1 MNRDEAGDEIADAST
16 SEVVALWYPAG
27 VHGDTDEL
35 RRELAWLHEAAP
47 QTRFLELFDR
57 RLDELDRDERR
68 DLARATAAVVL
79 PDPAELIDHCP
90 SLRWVQ
96 TITTGV
102 DHVSLDALAAAGI
115 RIASANGTS
124 GAEIAEFVLAR
135 LLEHWKHLPAIA
147 QQQHDHVW
155 TPRFGRALHGSHV
168 VLVGFGS
175 INQHVARLLRALDV
189 RVTALRRH
197 ADAPPEPADRVV
209 ALDDAS
215 SVLGE
220 ADAVVVALPL
230 TAATEG
236 MFDADWFAR
245 MRAGAFF
252 CNVGRGALVD
262 EADLIDVIASGQ
274 LGGAAVDVTA
284 SEPLPADDPLWDT
297 PVRVSPH
304 CASVPPNAVHRVLE
318 LTVENLRRWSEG
330 AELANE
336 VDAERL

>member
-1 MNRDEAGDEIADAST
+1 MSSDVI
-16 SEVVALWYPAG
+16 ALWYPAA
-27 VHGDTDEL
+27 VHGGADDVQ
-35 RRELAWLHEAAP
+35 RELAWLRDAAP
-47 QTRFLELFDR
+47 GTRFLELFDR
-57 RLDELDRDERR
+57 RLDDLDDDERR
-68 DLARATAAVVL
+68 DLARASAAVVL
-79 PDPAELIDHCP
+79 PDPAELIEWCP
-90 SLRWVQ
+90 ALRWVQ

-102 DHVSLDALAAAGI
+102 DHVSLDALATAGI

-135 LLEHWKHLPAIA
+135 LLEHWKQLPTIA
-147 QQQHDHVW
+147 QQQRDHEW
-155 TPRFGRALHGSHV
+155 TQRFGRALHGSHV

-197 ADAPPEPADRVV
+197 ADAPPEPAHRVV

-220 ADAVVVALPL
+220 ADAVIVALPS
-230 TAATEG
+230 TPDTEG
-236 MFDADWFAR
+236 MFDAAWFTR
-245 MRAGAFF
+245 MRPGAFF
-252 CNVGRGALVD
+252 CNVGRGALVV
-262 EADLIDVIASGQ
+262 EADLVAAVTSGH

-304 CASVPPNAVHRVLE
+304 CASVPPQALHRVLE
-318 LTVENLRRWSEG
+318 LVVENLRRWSEG
-330 AELANE
+330 GELVNE
-336 VDAERL
+336 IRSETV